1 MKLGRAYKTLK
12 DESERRAY
20 DSIYPSIIRSRPS
33 PQTTKI
39 PRSAPASTPQ
49 TGVPSEAAQIAALQK
64 SKQERGA
71 QWWIKKN
78 MFDSSIFELQREIRR
93 LQQEIKRLDIFAA
106 AEAAEEAKKNS
117 WGTWFLSPIYKKVE
131 ESEEEKA
138 NKDRKRRER
147 GMEKDMKERR
157 LGSKQTDLKG
167 KESLFQKAKEE
178 VDLADVIDDRKI
190 RALPDKILARETL
203 KRQEKE
209 KAERQERERMMREQ
223 RARMW
228 KQEQE
233 QQEKRQR
240 EAAEAFR
247 RQQAEEK
254 AAAQRLKEE

>member
-1 MKLGRAYKTLK
+1 
-12 DESERRAY
+12 
-20 DSIYPSIIRSRPS
+20 
-33 PQTTKI
+33 
-39 PRSAPASTPQ
+39 
-49 TGVPSEAAQIAALQK
+49 
-64 SKQERGA
+64 
-71 QWWIKKN
+71 

-223 RARMW
+223 
-228 KQEQE
+228 
-233 QQEKRQR
+233 
-240 EAAEAFR
+240 
-247 RQQAEEK
+247 
-254 AAAQRLKEE
+254 